1 MRRGPWPEVGD
12 RGGGGGPFPGEEG
25 LAGGGGGVL
34 GQELAKI
41 YLGVGAVV
49 DGDGRSRVGGGAQ
62 GAAAAAAA
70 GGGAPVR
77 EEGQEQAGELHGAMR
92 KPARGWIGVGEGRS
106 REVRG
111 GRAAGGVH
119 DGGGGVPRRWE
130 APGEI
135 GRAWELPGGEMELAA
150 CSVGVEGR

>member
-1 MRRGPWPEVGD
+1 MCRGPWPEVGD

-49 DGDGRSRVGGGAQ
+49 DGDGRSRVSGGAQ

-70 GGGAPVR
+70 GGGSLVR
-77 EEGQEQAGELHGAMR
+77 EEGRGQAGELHGAMR
-92 KPARGWIGVGEGRS
+92 KLARGSIGVGEGR
-106 REVRG
+106 
-111 GRAAGGVH
+111 
-119 DGGGGVPRRWE
+119 
-130 APGEI
+130 
-135 GRAWELPGGEMELAA
+135 
-150 CSVGVEGR
+150 